1 MDLVPLFKSHYSIG
15 RSILNLKSP
24 DDVSEDGADSIIDI
38 CVKND
43 LESFFLVDDS
53 MSGFLEAYSNAQAH
67 KLKFIFGLRISVC
80 NDLNRK
86 DQESLKEEC
95 KYVIFARNVSGYE
108 RLMKISSQAA
118 KEGFYYQP
126 RTDFKQLDKL
136 WDNEDLRLSV
146 PFYDSFIYKNR
157 LRGSSCS
164 LPPKSYELDFFI
176 ENNNLPFDDLL
187 ASRIREYSEN
197 IINTQ
202 SIYYKDKSH
211 FKSYLTF
218 RAIDKRTTLSKP
230 NLDHM
235 GSNEFC
241 FESWKEKNE
250 KKAS

>member
-15 RSILNLKSP
+15 RSILSLKSP
-24 DDVSEDGADSIIDI
+24 DSVSEDGADSIIDI
-38 CVKND
+38 CVKNN
-43 LESFFLVDDS
+43 LKSFFLVDDS
-53 MSGFLEAYSNAQAH
+53 MSGFLEAYSNAKSN
-67 KLKFIFGLRISVC
+67 KLKLVFGLRISVC

-95 KYVIFARNVSGYE
+95 KYVIFAKNVRGYE
-108 RLMKISSQAA
+108 KLIKIYSQAS
-118 KEGFYYQP
+118 KDGFYYRP
-126 RTDFKQLDKL
+126 RTDFKNLDKL

-157 LRGSSCS
+157 LCGSSCS
-164 LPPKSYELDFFI
+164 LPPKNYDLDFFV
-176 ENNNLPFDDLL
+176 ENNSLPFDNLL
-187 ASRIREYSEN
+187 ETRVKEASGN
-197 IINTQ
+197 IVPTQ

-235 GSNEFC
+235 GSDEFC